1 TISRP
6 EPIEFP
12 TDGERTAHALY
23 YPPTNPSFRGPD
35 GELPPLVVLTHGGP
49 TSNALTM
56 LDLTKQFLT
65 SRGIA
70 VIDVDYGG
78 STGYGR
84 DYRLR
89 LDAQWGVVDVDDVV
103 SAARYLVER
112 GDVDPSRLAIEGASA
127 GG

>member
-1 TISRP
+1 VLRRASTATLDPATISRP

-12 TDGERTAHALY
+12 TDGERTAHALC
-23 YPPTNPSFRGPD
+23 YPPTNPAFRGPD

-78 STGYGR
+78 RPGSVTE
-84 DYRLR
+84 
-89 LDAQWGVVDVDDVV
+89 
-103 SAARYLVER
+103 SR
-112 GDVDPSRLAIEGASA
+112 GETDH
-127 GG
+127 